1 MPSALSI
8 RVRGIVGVGFCSFVY
23 RLAHTHKLAGW
34 VLNGEGGVQIFLEG
48 ENARLDAF
56 LPDLRAQAP
65 PAARISEI
73 DTTNVEPKGFH
84 GFTIRE
90 SERRDRPT
98 VRISPDLPVCDE
110 CVTELFD
117 PSNPRHQYPYIN
129 CTNCGPRYS
138 VILSLPHD
146 RCNTTM
152 KSWLLDEY
160 CSTEYHNPPVAAS
173 TLSPWPA
180 RSADQTLAC
189 ARNSNPTSSAKPQ
202 FKKQPNSSAPAAFLT
217 P

>member
-8 RVRGIVGVGFCSFVY
+8 RVRGIVQGVGFCSFVY
-23 RLAHTHKLAGW
+23 RLARTHKLAGW
-34 VLNGEGGVQIFLEG
+34 VLNGEEGVQIFLEG

-90 SERRDRPT
+90 SERRHRPT

-110 CVTELFD
+110 CVAELFD

-129 CTNCGPRYS
+129 STNCGPRYS

-160 CSTEYHNPPVAAS
+160 CTEYHNPASRRFHAQPVACPVCGPNFI
-173 TLSPWPA
+173 L
-180 RSADQTLAC
+180 REEHQTRRHRPS
-189 ARNSNPTSSAKPQ
+189 RNSKSSRT
-202 FKKQPNSSAPAAFLT
+202 APLR
-217 P
+217 PHS